1 MSDDVPP
8 YGDPRRRRGKSRRHL
23 SNGAEDTA
31 REDRFQFLV
40 GRATLIVAVIVP
52 LATVYMLYRTAELQD
67 RAAAA
72 AVSQQKEALNQQYVA
87 LAIGLLTKKPEQDI
101 DKALRG
107 WEVDVFK
114 KFAPIQISEDA
125 EHSLR
130 DGAAIPLGDIVRGIG
145 TVGPV
150 RP

>member
-1 MSDDVPP
+1 MSEDAPP
-8 YGDPRRRRGKSRRHL
+8 YGDQRRRRGQPRRQP
-23 SNGAEDTA
+23 SSDPP
-31 REDRFQFLV
+31 REDRFDIIAKRV
-40 GRATLIVAVIVP
+40 TLIVAVMVSVF
-52 LATVYMLYRTAELQD
+52 TTFMLYRTAELQD

-72 AVSQQKEALNQQYVA
+72 AVSQQREALNQQYVA

-114 KFAPIQISEDA
+114 KFAPVPISEDV

-130 DGAAIPLGDIVRGIG
+130 DGATLSLGDISRGIG
-145 TVGPV
+145 TTFGAKTKE
-150 RP
+150 